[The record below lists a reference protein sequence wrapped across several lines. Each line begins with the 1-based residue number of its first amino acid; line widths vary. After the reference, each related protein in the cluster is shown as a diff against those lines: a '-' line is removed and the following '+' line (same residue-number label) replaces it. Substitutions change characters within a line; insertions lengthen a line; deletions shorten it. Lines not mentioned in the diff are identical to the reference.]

1 MSVTLWILS
10 KFCFACAIGYLIFS
24 FLSARWA
31 AKRHDGRSLY
41 LEFQPHRARGATEA
55 ARASLLRK
63 MRLCA
68 AVALPLG
75 MASLVVSALLS

>member
-1 MSVTLWILS
+1 MSFTLWIFS

-31 AKRHDGRSLY
+31 AKRHDGSSLY
-41 LEFQPHRARGATEA
+41 LEFQPQRARGSTEV
-55 ARASLLRK
+55 ARARLLKK

-68 AVALPLG
+68 AVALPIG
-75 MASLVVSALLS
+75 IVSLVVSALLS